1 MTNIEKY
8 NAVFIESF
16 GVKAEDLNEELAY
29 QSITEWDSVGH
40 MGLIAA
46 IEENFN
52 ILIDIDDIIEFG
64 SYTIG
69 IDILKKYGVE
79 L

>member
-8 NAVFIESF
+8 NQVFIESF
-16 GVKAEDLNEELAY
+16 GVKDEDLNDKLAY

-40 MGLIAA
+40 MGLVAA

-52 ILIDIDDIIEFG
+52 ILIDIDDIIDFG

-69 IDILKKYGVE
+69 KDILKKYGVE

>member
-8 NAVFIESF
+8 NEVFIESF
-16 GVKAEDLNEELAY
+16 GIKAEDLNDKLTY

-40 MGLIAA
+40 MGLVAA

-52 ILIDIDDIIEFG
+52 ILIDIDDIIDFG

-69 IDILKKYGVE
+69 KDILKKYGVE

>member
-8 NAVFIESF
+8 NEVFIESF
-16 GVKAEDLNEELAY
+16 GVKAEDLNDKLTY

-40 MGLIAA
+40 MGLVAA

-52 ILIDIDDIIEFG
+52 ILIDIDDIIDFG

-69 IDILKKYGVE
+69 KDILKKYGVE

>member
-8 NAVFIESF
+8 NEVFIESF
-16 GVKAEDLNEELAY
+16 GVKLEDLNDKLVY

-40 MGLIAA
+40 MGLVAA

>member
-1 MTNIEKY
+1 MKNIEKY
-8 NAVFIESF
+8 NEIFIESF
-16 GVKAEDLNEELAY
+16 GVKAEDLNEKLVY

-40 MGLIAA
+40 MGLVAA
-46 IEENFN
+46 IEEKFN